1 VTWLVVLRP
10 VREEMPFEPTEDE
23 NRVVSAHFDYL
34 CRLRDEG
41 KLLLAGPSPVV
52 GDTIGISVLDVE
64 DESEAR
70 RLIDEDPAIA
80 GGVMRA
86 ELRPFRVSVL
96 RT

>member
-1 VTWLVVLRP
+1 MTWLVVLRP

-23 NRVVSAHFDYL
+23 DRVVSAHFDYL

-41 KLLLAGPSPVV
+41 RLLLAGPSLVV
-52 GDTIGISVLDVE
+52 GDTIGISILDVE

-70 RLIDEDPAIA
+70 QLVEEDPAIV

-86 ELRPFRVSVL
+86 DLRPFRVSIL
-96 RT
+96 RS